1 MYLNITAISKYQK
14 SLQNQD
20 TTQPYWVDDE
30 TRPSFSWKEVY
41 TDSHEVIVYN
51 GENFSECAD
60 QLLSLLDYII
70 NINPDKFQIIADLK
84 DNIKSNC
91 IDSDEVSELNKKVA
105 LKQIKSSL
113 ENSILLLK
121 YNNKV
126 SKEELNQFTVNF
138 CLSGAASN
146 IDNMMQLFYPS
157 KITGHLLTS
166 LITFIKQIAIEYS
179 RLSGMIDDN
188 LNPGDEI
195 HVVNGL
201 FNLFIENLGLKKEE
215 DDLIPYWVNDC
226 KEDFLTY
233 VEQCVGV
240 DKVIDGIIS
249 LWPID
254 ETKSAWSHDDI
265 NKFFSYFDNINKSPD
280 DPEVN
285 YWEIMFDLDLDTMEY
300 FPKKNI
306 DFLYKIYLINLLEK
320 NNLTKNT
327 HTKLQYNNED
337 IYIINVDF
345 DGSFFVK
352 LMPKKNEECNVYEHS
367 TTYVKLT
374 DLYDTQDFVFKNI
387 PYFSHFVD
395 LTFLFTMVSKEYHF
409 ELCQKLSFY
418 SHSTLVTNVIL
429 FYNNLNLNQFLMLL
443 NNAPGDYFK
452 DAFISC
458 INAESFEIADKFFL
472 INDRN
477 DLNNDLINEQ
487 IDIAIRGLQIDA
499 VLFFA
504 SYGKWQIDAEYL
516 KMICINSLYNHEH
529 KILSQLVELPCP
541 NKLSSDLIYEIAM
554 HSIDIHEWSLL
565 QRIIFLEKQNGSSS
579 QVINDILTRLV
590 NHVTSV
596 ANGDIMIPIG
606 DINYLCSIIY
616 VFLQGVNDD
625 NRSNALAKILQ
636 HGFAEQVICMNSKS
650 SSLTK
655 AKSDLILY
663 NFIISNYTDADKLK
677 NNTSDYK
684 FCSRF
689 IQVGP
694 KLSLSGITI
703 DIIKQKVTSF
713 FNKYWRMTSHL
724 SNENWDF
731 DKQNEGYKVNTPI
744 NYYLSIKL
752 FIDVACNN
760 DLSSLLNLNEN
771 VAKEYIKQYLEL
783 DSYQLDDE
791 LKEII
796 NYARSVAIAPGAIPG
811 VSNKKKCR
819 K

>member
-201 FNLFIENLGLKKEE
+201 FNLFIENFGLKKEE

-452 DAFISC
+452 D
-458 INAESFEIADKFFL
+458 
-472 INDRN
+472 
-477 DLNNDLINEQ
+477 
-487 IDIAIRGLQIDA
+487 
-499 VLFFA
+499 
-504 SYGKWQIDAEYL
+504 
-516 KMICINSLYNHEH
+516 
-529 KILSQLVELPCP
+529 
-541 NKLSSDLIYEIAM
+541 
-554 HSIDIHEWSLL
+554 
-565 QRIIFLEKQNGSSS
+565 
-579 QVINDILTRLV
+579 ILTRLV